1 VPAFNGVED
10 EQVRMEW
17 QKAIA
22 ALCLVLVV
30 AARDKERSLQSYSK
44 RN

>member
-1 VPAFNGVED
+1 MFEGVED
-10 EQVRMEW
+10 AQVRQEW

-30 AARDKERSLQSYSK
+30 AAREQDRVAVAV
-44 RN
+44 

>member
-1 VPAFNGVED
+1 MKFFGKS
-10 EQVRMEW
+10 EQVRREW

-30 AARDKERSLQSYSK
+30 AARDEERSLQGVM
-44 RN
+44 